1 MSLYELHPKVAAAPR
16 VNAEDAVQSLWQL
29 RLQLEINFTFFTH

>member
-1 MSLYELHPKVAAAPR
+1 MSVYGLHPKAAAAPR

-29 RLQLEINFTFFTH
+29 RLPAQD